1 MIADGAEEFAGNS
14 ENIHKVKKC
23 LEKGVN
29 KILVSENAIQKLN
42 LRKALLIKLK
52 GKVQSACDFGNNNFS
67 PYFFLTFFKRN
78 SFIFSCEM
86 SFIWMI
92 SFPL

>member
-52 GKVQSACDFGNNNFS
+52 GKVLVTLVIIT
-67 PYFFLTFFKRN
+67 FLPTFF
-78 SFIFSCEM
+78 
-86 SFIWMI
+86 
-92 SFPL
+92 